1 MKRPLMRILFA
12 LVALCAALQV
22 SARDRQQS
30 IYMFAYGTSFNDST
44 IYLSTVEV
52 VKNATLEQKTN
63 FLNNRLSY
71 SNAFKQFLDVKY
83 SGIHT
88 TAVFFNVKREKLEKM
103 YLPAEIEQAKYVLLH
118 LDEISGLLSETDI
131 EELKNRIKYHLSP

>member
-1 MKRPLMRILFA
+1 MRILFA

-88 TAVFFNVKREKLEKM
+88 TAVFFDVKREKLEKM
-103 YLPAEIEQAKYVLLH
+103 YLKIRRNTQKSRAMRLVEVPASDFRFPVLATPNVSN
-118 LDEISGLLSETDI
+118 D
-131 EELKNRIKYHLSP
+131 NQ

>member
-1 MKRPLMRILFA
+1 MRILFA

-52 VKNATLEQKTN
+52 VKNAKLEQKTN

-103 YLPAEIEQAKYVLLH
+103 YLKIRRNTQKSRTMRLVEVPASDFRFPVLATPNVSN
-118 LDEISGLLSETDI
+118 D
-131 EELKNRIKYHLSP
+131 NQ

>member
-1 MKRPLMRILFA
+1 MRILFA

-71 SNAFKQFLDVKY
+71 SNSFKQFLDVKY

-103 YLPAEIEQAKYVLLH
+103 YLKIRRNTQKSRAMRLVEVPTSDFRFPVLATPNVSN
-118 LDEISGLLSETDI
+118 D
-131 EELKNRIKYHLSP
+131 NQ

>member
-1 MKRPLMRILFA
+1 MRILFA

-52 VKNATLEQKTN
+52 VENATLEQKTN

-103 YLPAEIEQAKYVLLH
+103 YLKIRRNAQKSRTMRLVEVPASDFRFPVLATPNVSN
-118 LDEISGLLSETDI
+118 D
-131 EELKNRIKYHLSP
+131 NQ

>member
-1 MKRPLMRILFA
+1 MRILFA

-103 YLPAEIEQAKYVLLH
+103 YLKIRRNTQKSRAMRLVEVPTSDFRFPVLATPNVSN
-118 LDEISGLLSETDI
+118 D
-131 EELKNRIKYHLSP
+131 NQ

>member
-1 MKRPLMRILFA
+1 MRILFA

-103 YLPAEIEQAKYVLLH
+103 YLKIRRNTQKSKAMRLVKVPVSDFRFPVLSAPNVSN
-118 LDEISGLLSETDI
+118 E
-131 EELKNRIKYHLSP
+131 NQ

>member
-1 MKRPLMRILFA
+1 MRILFA

-103 YLPAEIEQAKYVLLH
+103 YLKIRRNTQKSRTIRLVEVPASDFRFPVLATPNVSN
-118 LDEISGLLSETDI
+118 D
-131 EELKNRIKYHLSP
+131 NQ

>member
-1 MKRPLMRILFA
+1 MRILFA

-22 SARDRQQS
+22 SARNRQQS

-103 YLPAEIEQAKYVLLH
+103 YLKIRRNTQKSKAMRLVEVPVSDFRFPVLSAPNVSN
-118 LDEISGLLSETDI
+118 E
-131 EELKNRIKYHLSP
+131 NQ

>member
-1 MKRPLMRILFA
+1 MRILFA

-88 TAVFFNVKREKLEKM
+88 TTVFFNVKREKLEKM
-103 YLPAEIEQAKYVLLH
+103 YLKIRRNTQKSRTMRLVEVPASDFRFPVLATPNVSN
-118 LDEISGLLSETDI
+118 D
-131 EELKNRIKYHLSP
+131 NQ

>member
-1 MKRPLMRILFA
+1 MRILFA

-88 TAVFFNVKREKLEKM
+88 TAVFFDVKREKLEKM
-103 YLPAEIEQAKYVLLH
+103 YLKIRRNTQKSRTMRLVEVPASDFRFPVLATPNVSN
-118 LDEISGLLSETDI
+118 D
-131 EELKNRIKYHLSP
+131 NQ

>member
-1 MKRPLMRILFA
+1 MRILFA

-71 SNAFKQFLDVKY
+71 SNSFKQFLDVKY

-103 YLPAEIEQAKYVLLH
+103 YLKIRRNTQKSKAMRLVEVPASDFRFPVLATPNVSN
-118 LDEISGLLSETDI
+118 D
-131 EELKNRIKYHLSP
+131 NQ

>member
-1 MKRPLMRILFA
+1 MRILFA

-103 YLPAEIEQAKYVLLH
+103 YLKIRRNTQKGRTMRLVEVSASDFRFPVLATPNVSN
-118 LDEISGLLSETDI
+118 E
-131 EELKNRIKYHLSP
+131 NQ

>member
-1 MKRPLMRILFA
+1 MRILFA

-88 TAVFFNVKREKLEKM
+88 TAVFFNVKRENLEKM
-103 YLPAEIEQAKYVLLH
+103 YLKIRRNTQKSKAMRLVEVPVSDFRFPVLSAPNVSN
-118 LDEISGLLSETDI
+118 E
-131 EELKNRIKYHLSP
+131 NQ

>member
-1 MKRPLMRILFA
+1 MRILFA

-52 VKNATLEQKTN
+52 VKNVTLEQKTN

-103 YLPAEIEQAKYVLLH
+103 YLKIRRNTQKSKAMRLVEVPVSDFRFPVLSAPNVSN
-118 LDEISGLLSETDI
+118 E
-131 EELKNRIKYHLSP
+131 NQ

>member
-1 MKRPLMRILFA
+1 MRILFA

-103 YLPAEIEQAKYVLLH
+103 YLKIRRNTQKSRTMRLVEVPASGFRFPVLATPNVSN
-118 LDEISGLLSETDI
+118 E
-131 EELKNRIKYHLSP
+131 NQ

>member
-1 MKRPLMRILFA
+1 MRILFA

-103 YLPAEIEQAKYVLLH
+103 YLKIRRNTQKSRTMRLVEVPASDFRFPVLVTPNVSN
-118 LDEISGLLSETDI
+118 D
-131 EELKNRIKYHLSP
+131 NQ

>member
-1 MKRPLMRILFA
+1 MRILFA

-103 YLPAEIEQAKYVLLH
+103 YLKIRRNAQKSRTMRLVEVPASDFRFPVLATPNVLN
-118 LDEISGLLSETDI
+118 E
-131 EELKNRIKYHLSP
+131 NQ

>member
-1 MKRPLMRILFA
+1 MRILFA

-88 TAVFFNVKREKLEKM
+88 TAVFFDVKREKLEKM
-103 YLPAEIEQAKYVLLH
+103 YLKIRRNTQKSRTMRLVEVSASDFRFPVLATPNVSN
-118 LDEISGLLSETDI
+118 D
-131 EELKNRIKYHLSP
+131 NQ

>member
-1 MKRPLMRILFA
+1 MRILFA

-103 YLPAEIEQAKYVLLH
+103 YLKIRRNTQKSRTMRLVEVPASDFRFSVLATPNVSN
-118 LDEISGLLSETDI
+118 D
-131 EELKNRIKYHLSP
+131 NQ

>member
-1 MKRPLMRILFA
+1 MRILFA

-103 YLPAEIEQAKYVLLH
+103 YLKIRRNTQKSRAMRLVEVPASDFRFPVLATLNVSN
-118 LDEISGLLSETDI
+118 D
-131 EELKNRIKYHLSP
+131 NQ

>member
-1 MKRPLMRILFA
+1 MRILFA

-103 YLPAEIEQAKYVLLH
+103 YLKIRRNTQKGRTMRLVEVPTSDFRFPVLATPNVSN
-118 LDEISGLLSETDI
+118 E
-131 EELKNRIKYHLSP
+131 NQ

>member
-1 MKRPLMRILFA
+1 MRILFA
-12 LVALCAALQV
+12 LVALCVALQV

-88 TAVFFNVKREKLEKM
+88 TAVFFDVKREKLEKM
-103 YLPAEIEQAKYVLLH
+103 YLKIRRNTQKSRTMRLVEVPASDFRFPVLATPNVSN
-118 LDEISGLLSETDI
+118 D
-131 EELKNRIKYHLSP
+131 NQ

>member
-1 MKRPLMRILFA
+1 MRILFA

-103 YLPAEIEQAKYVLLH
+103 YLKIRRNTQKSRAMRLVEVPVSDFRFPVLATPNVSN
-118 LDEISGLLSETDI
+118 D
-131 EELKNRIKYHLSP
+131 NQ

>member
-1 MKRPLMRILFA
+1 MRILFV

-103 YLPAEIEQAKYVLLH
+103 YLKIRRNTQKSRTMRLVEVPASDFRFPVLATPNVSN
-118 LDEISGLLSETDI
+118 D
-131 EELKNRIKYHLSP
+131 NQ

>member
-1 MKRPLMRILFA
+1 MRILFA

-71 SNAFKQFLDVKY
+71 SNSFKQFLDVKY

-103 YLPAEIEQAKYVLLH
+103 YLKIRRNTQKSRTMRLVEVPASDFRFPVLATPNVSN
-118 LDEISGLLSETDI
+118 E
-131 EELKNRIKYHLSP
+131 NQ

>member
-1 MKRPLMRILFA
+1 MRILFA

-103 YLPAEIEQAKYVLLH
+103 YLKIRRNTQKSRTMRLVEVPASDFRFPVFATPNVSNDNQ
-118 LDEISGLLSETDI
+118 
-131 EELKNRIKYHLSP
+131 

>member
-1 MKRPLMRILFA
+1 MRILFA
-12 LVALCAALQV
+12 LVALCAALHV

-103 YLPAEIEQAKYVLLH
+103 YLKIRRNAQKSRTMRLVEVPASDFRFPVLATPNVSN
-118 LDEISGLLSETDI
+118 E
-131 EELKNRIKYHLSP
+131 NQ

>member
-1 MKRPLMRILFA
+1 MRILFA

-103 YLPAEIEQAKYVLLH
+103 YLKIKRNTQKGRTMRLVEVPASDFRFPVLATPNVSN
-118 LDEISGLLSETDI
+118 D
-131 EELKNRIKYHLSP
+131 NQ

>member
-1 MKRPLMRILFA
+1 MRILFA

-52 VKNATLEQKTN
+52 VKNAALEQKTN

-103 YLPAEIEQAKYVLLH
+103 YLKIRRNTQKSKAMRLVEVPVSDFRFPVLSAPNVSN
-118 LDEISGLLSETDI
+118 E
-131 EELKNRIKYHLSP
+131 NQ

>member
-1 MKRPLMRILFA
+1 MRILFA

-52 VKNATLEQKTN
+52 VKKATLEQKTN

-103 YLPAEIEQAKYVLLH
+103 YLKIRRNTQKSRTMRLVEVPASDFRFPVLATPNVSN
-118 LDEISGLLSETDI
+118 D
-131 EELKNRIKYHLSP
+131 NQ

>member
-1 MKRPLMRILFA
+1 MRILFA

-88 TAVFFNVKREKLEKM
+88 TAVFFDVKREKLEKM
-103 YLPAEIEQAKYVLLH
+103 YLKIRRNTQKSKAMRLVEVPVSDFRFPVLSAPNVSN
-118 LDEISGLLSETDI
+118 E
-131 EELKNRIKYHLSP
+131 NQ

>member
-1 MKRPLMRILFA
+1 MRILFA

-30 IYMFAYGTSFNDST
+30 IYMFAYGTCFNDST

-103 YLPAEIEQAKYVLLH
+103 YLKIRRNTQKSRTMRLVEVPASDFRFPVLATPNVSN
-118 LDEISGLLSETDI
+118 D
-131 EELKNRIKYHLSP
+131 NQ

>member
-1 MKRPLMRILFA
+1 MRILFA

-103 YLPAEIEQAKYVLLH
+103 YLKIRRNTQKSKAMRLVEVTASDFRFPVLATPNVSN
-118 LDEISGLLSETDI
+118 D
-131 EELKNRIKYHLSP
+131 NQ

>member
-1 MKRPLMRILFA
+1 MRILFA
-12 LVALCAALQV
+12 LVTLCAALQV

-103 YLPAEIEQAKYVLLH
+103 YLKIRRNTQKSRTMRLVEVPASDFRFPVLATPNVSN
-118 LDEISGLLSETDI
+118 D
-131 EELKNRIKYHLSP
+131 NQ

>member
-1 MKRPLMRILFA
+1 MRILFA

-88 TAVFFNVKREKLEKM
+88 TTVFFNVNREKLEKM
-103 YLPAEIEQAKYVLLH
+103 YLKIRRNTQKSRAMRLVEVPASDFRFPVLATPNVSN
-118 LDEISGLLSETDI
+118 D
-131 EELKNRIKYHLSP
+131 NQ

>member
-1 MKRPLMRILFA
+1 MRILFA
-12 LVALCAALQV
+12 LVVLCAALQV

-103 YLPAEIEQAKYVLLH
+103 YLKIRRNTQKSRTMRLVEVPASDFRFPVLATPNVSN
-118 LDEISGLLSETDI
+118 D
-131 EELKNRIKYHLSP
+131 NQ

>member
-1 MKRPLMRILFA
+1 MRILFA

-103 YLPAEIEQAKYVLLH
+103 YLKIRRNTQKSRTMRLVEVPASDFRFPVLTTPNVSN
-118 LDEISGLLSETDI
+118 D
-131 EELKNRIKYHLSP
+131 NQ

>member
-1 MKRPLMRILFA
+1 MRILFA

-22 SARDRQQS
+22 SARDCQQS

-103 YLPAEIEQAKYVLLH
+103 YLKIRRNAQKSRTMRLVEVPASDFRFPVLATPNVSN
-118 LDEISGLLSETDI
+118 D
-131 EELKNRIKYHLSP
+131 NQ

>member
-103 YLPAEIEQAKYVLLH
+103 YLKIRRNTQKSRTMRLVEVPASDFRFPVLATPNVSN
-118 LDEISGLLSETDI
+118 D
-131 EELKNRIKYHLSP
+131 NQ

>member
-1 MKRPLMRILFA
+1 MWILFA

-88 TAVFFNVKREKLEKM
+88 TAVFFNVKREELEKM
-103 YLPAEIEQAKYVLLH
+103 YLKIRRNTQKSRAMRLVEVPASDFRFPVLATPNVSN
-118 LDEISGLLSETDI
+118 D
-131 EELKNRIKYHLSP
+131 NQ